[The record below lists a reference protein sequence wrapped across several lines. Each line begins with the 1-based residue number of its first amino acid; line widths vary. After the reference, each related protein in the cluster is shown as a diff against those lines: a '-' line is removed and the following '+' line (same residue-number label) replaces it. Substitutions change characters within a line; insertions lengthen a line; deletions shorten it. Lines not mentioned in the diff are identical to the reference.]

1 MNQTEQ
7 PQRTALP
14 LAVAA
19 ARLGISPDALRM
31 RIRRGKAE
39 GFKRAGRLFVYPNE
53 QPNAPVRAA
62 VRTDE
67 QTALERGQ
75 AGEPGPSQ
83 EPFRD
88 PNEFARAAGKDPGAG
103 PGGAPEQALP
113 VIVEFQKV
121 ELTRLLRDNT
131 RLNQRLDQLMDEI
144 GHLRE
149 MQQREQVLRQQDQAL
164 RQQTQGM
171 IERLTERLSPPAAP
185 PGPTPAT
192 PPAASPATP
201 RGRPPATPGIPEE
214 GAVSPTA
221 GAAAGATDD
230 AVDAAVD
237 AATAGGDIGGDGART
252 TAQDGAPCAEPEP
265 PPAPDEIARFT
276 PAAPQD
282 PPYAYA
288 AGEAPGA
295 GFGVEP
301 GASPEDA
308 LSAAAELAEI
318 LREVGESLRDLDA
331 VPARAPEMPAPLSPE
346 APPEPPLAPLPGPP
360 PEAPAKASAE
370 PAETR
375 SPGTAEAGTEIGPA
389 RQSGAAGARIPADLA
404 GPPDDEEARLV
415 EILGRMGPSAEDR
428 RTAARIMKRLLRS
441 RGASRPREPDS

>member
-1 MNQTEQ
+1 
-7 PQRTALP
+7 
-14 LAVAA
+14 
-19 ARLGISPDALRM
+19 M

-53 QPNAPVRAA
+53 QPNAPVRET

-67 QTALERGQ
+67 QTGPERRQ

-88 PNEFARAAGKDPGAG
+88 RNQFARAAENDPGAG

-113 VIVEFQKV
+113 VIVEFQKI

-131 RLNQRLDQLMDEI
+131 RLNRRLDQLMDEI
-144 GHLRE
+144 RQLHE

-171 IERLTERLSPPAAP
+171 IERLTGRLSPPATP
-185 PGPTPAT
+185 PAT
-192 PPAASPATP
+192 PLAAYPAASPATP
-201 RGRPPATPGIPEE
+201 PGPPPGAPPGAPRMPEE
-214 GAVSPTA
+214 GTVSP
-221 GAAAGATDD
+221 AASAA
-230 AVDAAVD
+230 DAAVD
-237 AATAGGDIGGDGART
+237 AATGGGDGE
-252 TAQDGAPCAEPEP
+252 PCAEPEP
-265 PPAPDEIARFT
+265 LPVPDEIARST
-276 PAAPQD
+276 PGGPQESAPQD

-288 AGEAPGA
+288 TGEASGA
-295 GFGVEP
+295 ESSVESGP
-301 GASPEDA
+301 SPEDT
-308 LSAAAELAEI
+308 LSTAAELAEI

-331 VPARAPEMPAPLSPE
+331 VPAPPPGMPAPLSPE
-346 APPEPPLAPLPGPP
+346 AF
-360 PEAPAKASAE
+360 AKASTE

-404 GPPDDEEARLV
+404 EPPGDEEGHLL

-441 RGASRPREPDS
+441 RGAHRPREPDS